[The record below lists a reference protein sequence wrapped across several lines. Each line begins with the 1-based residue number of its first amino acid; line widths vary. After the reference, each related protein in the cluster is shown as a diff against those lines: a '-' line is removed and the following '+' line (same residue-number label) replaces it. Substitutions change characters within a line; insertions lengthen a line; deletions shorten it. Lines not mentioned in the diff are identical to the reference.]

1 MTYVDEVWGKII
13 FLGLFSILMRFGEK
27 LFFWV
32 CSPFCGFQVVVA
44 EEVGGV
50 VVEERKFHERICFV
64 SISVLGLKIIEE
76 EDEDQ
81 GF

>member
-1 MTYVDEVWGKII
+1 M
-13 FLGLFSILMRFGEK
+13 
-27 LFFWV
+27 
-32 CSPFCGFQVVVA
+32 A